1 MVYDNINVNKVW
13 LPKNHH
19 QVRMQKA
26 PFFNTAPVIYINH
39 TISSH
44 KTDITPTFFLQSSI
58 LKC

>member
-19 QVRMQKA
+19 QVRMP
-26 PFFNTAPVIYINH
+26 PFFNSAPITYINH

-44 KTDITPTFFLQSSI
+44 KTDITPTFFLQISI